1 MHPDLSY
8 NPLQESTELIK
19 KVNQL
24 TTHYWLKT
32 KMSNGLLILA
42 EIVCYLLAIGLVV
55 FALLLPNGTITIT
68 EDVSSNIEVGAFVK
82 IKEVIYLSMILKVA
96 ICVFGILK
104 IVPAVLFRKVRKKNY
119 VLEEVNGI
127 TGEYLEKSS

>member
-1 MHPDLSY
+1 
-8 NPLQESTELIK
+8 
-19 KVNQL
+19 
-24 TTHYWLKT
+24 
-32 KMSNGLLILA
+32 MSNGLLILA

-82 IKEVIYLSMILKVA
+82 IKEIIYFFMILKVA
-96 ICVFGILK
+96 IGVLGILM

-127 TGEYLEKSS
+127 TGEFLKKTV